1 MNNRLRCFTYDV
13 ETKPTKVDI
22 ESETKRTQTEDDKIS
37 VSARVTVS
45 DNIDIKATSESH
57 ADGKIKP
64 YGLSTEFALDVE
76 VKEKV
81 ADDVVQE
88 HIDDQIK
95 KSTPKKAKKK

>member
-1 MNNRLRCFTYDV
+1 MSRLRSFSYDV
-13 ETKPTKVDI
+13 EIKPTKVSIDD
-22 ESETKRTQTEDDKIS
+22 EQKKEYKEDGKI
-37 VSARVTVS
+37 TVS
-45 DNIDIKATSESH
+45 SRVKVSDCTDIKESCENR

-76 VKEKV
+76 IKEKV

-88 HIDDQIK
+88 HIDEQIK